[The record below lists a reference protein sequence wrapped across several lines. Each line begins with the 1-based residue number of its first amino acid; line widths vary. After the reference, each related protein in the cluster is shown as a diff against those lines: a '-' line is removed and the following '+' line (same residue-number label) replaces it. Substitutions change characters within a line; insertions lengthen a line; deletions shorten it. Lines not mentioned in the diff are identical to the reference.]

1 MQAVPESTFEQDVQI
16 QTVANPMGRRVD
28 SEENQTLV
36 TPPEGAEAE
45 NTQGGWGGTTKE
57 RADSVS
63 KKGHL
68 QQDQR
73 RNPEGDQWRALH
85 VLSQCSA
92 KDKQQTLLLG

>member
-1 MQAVPESTFEQDVQI
+1 MQAVPKSAFEQDVQI
-16 QTVANPMGRRVD
+16 QTVTNPMGRRVD

-45 NTQGGWGGTTKE
+45 NTQGGWGGTTEE

-68 QQDQR
+68 AAG
-73 RNPEGDQWRALH
+73 PEKEPWARPVESPAR
-85 VLSQCSA
+85 
-92 KDKQQTLLLG
+92 TLPVFCKG